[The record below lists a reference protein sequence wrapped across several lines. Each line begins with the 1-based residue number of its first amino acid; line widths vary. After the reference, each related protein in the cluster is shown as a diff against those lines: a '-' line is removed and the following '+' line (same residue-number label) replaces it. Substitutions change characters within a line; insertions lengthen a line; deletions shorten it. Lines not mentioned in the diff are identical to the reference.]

1 MRVLAVHADV
11 IVVVSGFWQTT
22 CTAVRSGDEGFV
34 IDSPVLPDELD
45 ALPGLLAQA
54 HFPISGLL
62 CTHAD
67 WDHLLGRLAFAD
79 ASLGTGESSAARLQA
94 ELGQAQRELRE
105 FDDQHYVERA
115 RPLALAGVQPLPVP
129 GRIALG
135 AADHELELYAADGH
149 TADGTAYWLPWLRV
163 LVVGDYLSPVEIPM
177 ISPGG
182 SITAY
187 RATLERLAPLVAQA
201 ETVIP
206 GHGGPLSRSQADR
219 LLLEDVDYL
228 SALPDRGAST
238 PLPRG
243 RITSEQKRIHA
254 ENVAALPPS

>member
-1 MRVLAVHADV
+1 MRVLAVHSDL

-45 ALPGLLAQA
+45 ALPGLLEQA
-54 HFPISGLL
+54 RFPISGLL

-79 ASLGTGESSAARLQA
+79 ASLGAGEASAARLQA

-105 FDDQHYVERA
+105 FDDQHYVERP

-135 AADHELELYAADGH
+135 AADH
-149 TADGTAYWLPWLRV
+149 
-163 LVVGDYLSPVEIPM
+163 
-177 ISPGG
+177 
-182 SITAY
+182 
-187 RATLERLAPLVAQA
+187 
-201 ETVIP
+201 
-206 GHGGPLSRSQADR
+206 
-219 LLLEDVDYL
+219 
-228 SALPDRGAST
+228 
-238 PLPRG
+238 
-243 RITSEQKRIHA
+243 
-254 ENVAALPPS
+254 

>member
-1 MRVLAVHADV
+1 MRVLAVHADL

-22 CTAVRSGDEGFV
+22 CTAVRAGDEGFV

-45 ALPGLLAQA
+45 ALPGLLEQA
-54 HFPISGLL
+54 RFPISGLL

-79 ASLGTGESSAARLQA
+79 ASLGAGESSAARLQA

-105 FDDQHYVERA
+105 FDDQHYVERP

-135 AADHELELYAADGH
+135 AADRELELYAADGH
-149 TADGTAYWLPWLRV
+149 TADGTAYWIPWLQV

-182 SITAY
+182 SVTAY
-187 RATLERLAPLVAQA
+187 RATLERLAPLVAEA

-206 GHGGPLSRSQADR
+206 GHGGPLTRAQADR
-219 LLLEDVDYL
+219 LLLQDVDYL
-228 SALPDRGAST
+228 SALEDRGAST
-238 PLPRG
+238 PLPQG

-254 ENVAALPPS
+254 ENVAALEPS